1 MFQVERLKDEDG
13 SVFCAALLMSPIGNK
28 ISVNVGNVKMAM
40 EALRCLHSLG
50 YCHGDARLPN
60 MLMCHNRVLLCD
72 LRTSFLSM
80 AGVLHSCRA
89 DMDSFIKSL
98 GIDPDPSLR
107 KLISDYDPSDAH
119 CFRTFQ
125 KAVVNSLPK

>member
-1 MFQVERLKDEDG
+1 MFQVEQLKDEDG
-13 SVFCAALLMSPIGNK
+13 SVFCAALLMSPIGK
-28 ISVNVGNVKMAM
+28 MVSVNVGNVRMAM
-40 EALRCLHSLG
+40 EALRQLHSLG

-60 MLMCHNRVLLCD
+60 MLIYNDRVLLCD
-72 LRTSFLSM
+72 LRSSFLSM

-98 GIDPDPSLR
+98 GIAPNPSLR
-107 KLISDYDPSDAH
+107 KLISDYDPCNAN
-119 CFRTFQ
+119 CFLMFQ